1 MNNEEQKNSGPKEFS
16 WEIDEI
22 KKYPRNKKWYI
33 IASIVALALITYAL
47 ITKNYFFAL
56 IIIMSSGLIV
66 YFDNEPARKI
76 TFRIKYNQFEV
87 GKNIFSFESV
97 RNFYI
102 IYKPQEEVKK
112 LFVEFSNPLKH
123 RLSIDLEDQDP
134 VIIRNYLL
142 QYLDEDLEKQHEP
155 ITEVISKLFHL

>member
-1 MNNEEQKNSGPKEFS
+1 
-16 WEIDEI
+16 
-22 KKYPRNKKWYI
+22 
-33 IASIVALALITYAL
+33 
-47 ITKNYFFAL
+47 
-56 IIIMSSGLIV
+56 MSSGLIV

-155 ITEVISKLFHL
+155 ITEGISKLFHL